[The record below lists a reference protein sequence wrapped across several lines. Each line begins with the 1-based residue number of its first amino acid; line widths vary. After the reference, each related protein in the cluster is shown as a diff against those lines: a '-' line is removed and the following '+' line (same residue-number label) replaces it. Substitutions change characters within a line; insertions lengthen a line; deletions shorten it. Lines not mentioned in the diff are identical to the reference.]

1 MVTRLQ
7 DRVALEAGPAIG
19 PGLAIGGPIAKRR
32 AAVISGDLAP
42 AARKA
47 AAADEVRKWFA
58 PSNGTKKDKVDNLSQ
73 TAPRHGG
80 SVGIA
85 FGTARCVP
93 LEEVSTLDL
102 GPYALLA
109 NDGSSFM
116 PTESFLIDGDISVPY
131 LRPVL

>member
-32 AAVISGDLAP
+32 AAVIITGDL
-42 AARKA
+42 ARKA

-80 SVGIA
+80 TVGIA
-85 FGTARCVP
+85 VGTARCVP

>member
-1 MVTRLQ
+1 MITRLQ

-19 PGLAIGGPIAKRR
+19 PGLASGGPIAKRR
-32 AAVISGDLAP
+32 AAVIITGDL
-42 AARKA
+42 ARKA

-109 NDGSSFM
+109 NDGPSFM
-116 PTESFLIDGDISVPY
+116 PTGSFLIDGDISVPY

>member
-32 AAVISGDLAP
+32 AAVIITGDL
-42 AARKA
+42 ARKA